1 VDVII
6 KKGGVVHQRILVV
19 KEKVIVMDLVMEV
32 VMMDMLAAKEIFNV
46 AATIA
51 GSLVFISTR
60 KMIAVKSLPPSL
72 QCLTP
77 MSQEHHWSQKKVKDA
92 VDVIM
97 SQGGDVVLQ
106 LNLVMREKVTVMDLM
121 MEDNTMD
128 MLAVKAP

>member
-1 VDVII
+1 M
-6 KKGGVVHQRILVV
+6 
-19 KEKVIVMDLVMEV
+19 KEREIVMDQVMEV
-32 VMMDMLAAKEIFNV
+32 VMMDMLAVKEIFNV

-60 KMIAVKSLPPSL
+60 KMIAVKNLPPSL

-77 MSQEHHWSQKKVKDA
+77 MFQEHHWSQKKVKDA

-121 MEDNTMD
+121 MEDNMMD